1 MHARRSASTIP
12 TVLIGITL
20 SAGLVLAAGG
30 CAEPRPQPSGPDV
43 QAIDASTGATGT
55 ALEATY
61 TPRPT
66 ATPTLAGS
74 IATIVADTSQTK
86 GTGISVAEVQ
96 VIVDAAFAAAQGDYS
111 FTLAQVYK
119 PPSGRWSI
127 QHPESW
133 TIDLANVPNSEETRL
148 AGKLDGRNGRAS
160 VAVEVRR
167 FDDDGLLTVDA
178 STDDVILPNLGLLDD
193 FRLLS
198 RSTQAF
204 RGTFVEELV
213 FSHNS
218 TLGPTIALMIVI
230 RSSSDLYT
238 IRGEAASPKFEHL
251 EDQVRA
257 IVYSFRTQ
265 DDWNAP

>member
-1 MHARRSASTIP
+1 MHAERSASTIP

-43 QAIDASTGATGT
+43 QAIDTSAGATGT

-74 IATIVADTSQTK
+74 IATVVADTSQTK
-86 GTGISVAEVQ
+86 GTGITAAEVQ

-111 FTLAQVYK
+111 FTLAQVYE
-119 PPSGRWSI
+119 PPSGSWTI
-127 QHPESW
+127 QHPEGW

-160 VAVEVRR
+160 VAVQVRR

-178 STDDVILPNLGLLDD
+178 STDDVILPN
-193 FRLLS
+193 
-198 RSTQAF
+198 
-204 RGTFVEELV
+204 
-213 FSHNS
+213 
-218 TLGPTIALMIVI
+218 TI
-230 RSSSDLYT
+230 
-238 IRGEAASPKFEHL
+238 
-251 EDQVRA
+251 
-257 IVYSFRTQ
+257 
-265 DDWNAP
+265 

>member
-12 TVLIGITL
+12 TALIGVTL
-20 SAGLVLAAGG
+20 SDGLVLAAGG

-43 QAIDASTGATGT
+43 QAIDASTGATVT
-55 ALEATY
+55 ALEPTY

-74 IATIVADTSQTK
+74 IATIVADTSQSK

-111 FTLAQVYK
+111 FTLARAYE
-119 PPSGRWSI
+119 PPSGSWSI
-127 QHPESW
+127 QHPEGW
-133 TIDLANVPNSEETRL
+133 TIDVAKAADSEKTRL
-148 AGKLDGRNGRAS
+148 AGKLIGPKGQAF
-160 VAVEVRR
+160 VAAEVKR
-167 FDDDGLLTVDA
+167 FDDDGLMTIDA
-178 STDDVILPNLGLLDD
+178 STDDVVLPDLGLLDD

-218 TLGPTIALMIVI
+218 PLGPSIALMIVM
-230 RSSSDLYT
+230 RSNSDLYT

-251 EDQVRA
+251 ENQVRA
-257 IVYSFRTQ
+257 IIYSFRTQ
-265 DDWNAP
+265 DYWNSS